1 MVTLKKYY
9 YVVKIKNIERDWKME
24 NIFDNLKELK
34 TDMED
39 KGWSIESFLFH
50 YKEVQYV
57 VLVKLYDEQ
66 KEKKPQYALVKME
79 FVDENNNSITIPTN
93 SRGFMNEFVSIAT
106 IRNFFGVEYQEN
118 IGNFMQQFYAYL
130 ASYIPTEVSNG
141 KSDREKEC
149 MVSSLSR
156 SDGED
161 ENKIYCYDIK
171 RNPIVNNKQ
180 YVRSIYNDN
189 KTRLLRPTL
198 YEEYKD
204 DNNAADLFVYANDT
218 LWQKFAFEQDERG
231 NHRIVTVRTQ
241 GTSDDNNHERL
252 TVPSVYLKI
261 SSDTHTIASYYSLD
275 QKEWQ
280 MVRLY
285 KNYYPGKIWVGI
297 ASQCPQKGEC
307 TSLFEEVSLQQTAVS
322 DFRMGE

>member
-1 MVTLKKYY
+1 MRKAFIFPALIAAGLAAQSCQQKNQEKNMAEEVDTTAVPAKVASCNVRMDGITFTGALNGADTCVT
-9 YVVKIKNIERDWKME
+9 VKDGRAIEFRCTE
-24 NIFDNLKELK
+24 
-34 TDMED
+34 
-39 KGWSIESFLFH
+39 
-50 YKEVQYV
+50 
-57 VLVKLYDEQ
+57 KLD
-66 KEKKPQYALVKME
+66 
-79 FVDENNNSITIPTN
+79 
-93 SRGFMNEFVSIAT
+93 
-106 IRNFFGVEYQEN
+106 FFCDPNGGQLSN
-118 IGNFMQQFYAYL
+118 TTLPIL
-130 ASYIPTEVSNG
+130 LTEV
-141 KSDREKEC
+141 
-149 MVSSLSR
+149 
-156 SDGED
+156 
-161 ENKIYCYDIK
+161 
-171 RNPIVNNKQ
+171 
-180 YVRSIYNDN
+180 DN
-189 KTRLLRPTL
+189 TQPFTL
-198 YEEYKD
+198 TAKVTPGFTTEGTY
-204 DNNAADLFVYANDT
+204 NAADLFVYANDT